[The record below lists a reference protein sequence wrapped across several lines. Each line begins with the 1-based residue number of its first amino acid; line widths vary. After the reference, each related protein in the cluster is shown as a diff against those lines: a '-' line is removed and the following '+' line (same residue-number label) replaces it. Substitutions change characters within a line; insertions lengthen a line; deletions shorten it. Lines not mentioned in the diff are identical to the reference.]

1 MKARFDTMQDAVT
14 VRQLD
19 GMDYIY
25 ICLNENIIK
34 EIPEGQETEQVY
46 HEYDYKE
53 ISVPAGTLD
62 LNTVKENPNKY
73 LDYENKAKT
82 DTERIGELEKTTDD
96 IILMMADLIGGEI

>member
-1 MKARFDTMQDAVT
+1 MVVARQI
-14 VRQLD
+14 D

-25 ICLNENIIK
+25 ICLNEDAVK
-34 EIPEGQETEQVY
+34 ETPEGQKEEHIY
-46 HEYDYKE
+46 YEYDYKE

-62 LNTVKENPNKY
+62 LNDVKENPNKY

-82 DTERIGELEKTTDD
+82 DTERIGELEETTDN